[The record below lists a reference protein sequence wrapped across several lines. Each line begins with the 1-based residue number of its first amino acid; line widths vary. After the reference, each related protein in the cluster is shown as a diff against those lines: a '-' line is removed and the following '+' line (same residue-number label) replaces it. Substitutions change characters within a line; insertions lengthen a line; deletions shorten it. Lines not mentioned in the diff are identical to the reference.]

1 VGVNR
6 LKCSRRAWYIDPTLV
21 NFRLAQKIAT
31 VAFAIA
37 AIYLLSILVTGGYA
51 VNLAGVRFEANKL
64 WPAIVAMLGFGLLR
78 TVFANGSVEG
88 AVRSRPGFF
97 VFSIALIVFLANG
110 RTISGGDSVPAK
122 NLPLSILRHGN
133 FYLDS
138 LVTPGAKKI
147 PYYLR
152 ESGGHYVS
160 DYPVGAAL
168 IALPFYVPSIACG
181 VIPSSRVF
189 SELEKVAAAT
199 IVALSAVL
207 LYMAAAR
214 VTANWM
220 AMLLTFIYA
229 FGTSSLS
236 VSSQALWQHGPAQLA
251 LAAAIYCLIRARD
264 DPRWAGYA
272 GLPLAFEVITRPAD
286 ALIAAP
292 LGLYVI
298 VSYRRE
304 IWRFIA
310 AAIAPLLFQLWYNAA
325 YFGSPFRIQFF
336 TEPTSVGGQTV
347 APSGLWTTS
356 LANGLAVAALSP
368 GRGLFFY
375 SPIFILSFAGL
386 ALAWRKNGDVL
397 LRYLGV
403 GAIFTILLIAK
414 WHKTSGGESF
424 GPRLLADLTPILALA
439 LFPLAD
445 SIRNRRALA
454 VVFAMLGIW
463 SITTNAS
470 GAFISY
476 RGWNQWALN
485 DADQRLWLWGDN
497 PVVDPFRST
506 FDSMRIAIGHRPT
519 SRNSPDL
526 LDASLVVVNAPAH
539 DAAPDARIHVVI
551 RATNTGRAV
560 WLGGR
565 SADERGMVS
574 LWWVW
579 KREGKVVGDGEV
591 RRELHLNVFPDD
603 STDLDASTFAP
614 GPPGQYE
621 LEISL
626 AAAVA
631 NQTSRS
637 IGSPLTVPVT
647 VTAPAIS
654 SGASP

>member
-1 VGVNR
+1 
-6 LKCSRRAWYIDPTLV
+6 V
-21 NFRLAQKIAT
+21 NFRLLQKLAT
-31 VAFAIA
+31 AACVLA

-51 VNLAGVRFEANKL
+51 VDFAGIRFDANKL

-78 TVFANGSVEG
+78 LIFRHGSVGG
-88 AVRSRPGFF
+88 AVRSNPGFII
-97 VFSIALIVFLANG
+97 FSVALIVFLANG
-110 RTISGGDSVPAK
+110 HTISGGDSVPAR
-122 NLPLSILRHGN
+122 NLPLSILLHGN
-133 FYLDS
+133 FYLDQ

-160 DYPVGAAL
+160 DYPVGSAL
-168 IALPFYVPSIACG
+168 MALPFYLPSIVCG
-181 VIPSSRVF
+181 VSPGSRVF
-189 SELEKVAAAT
+189 AELEKVSAAT

-214 VTANWM
+214 VTADWM
-220 AMLLTFIYA
+220 AMLLTLIYA
-229 FGTSSLS
+229 LGTSSLS

-251 LAAAIYCLIRARD
+251 LAAAIYCLVRARD

-292 LGLYVI
+292 LGLYVL

-304 IWRFIA
+304 IWMYIA
-310 AAIAPLLFQLWYNAA
+310 AAIAPILFQLWYSTV
-325 YFGSPFRIQFF
+325 YFGAFYRVQFF
-336 TEPTSVGGQTV
+336 SERASVGGQTV
-347 APSGLWTTS
+347 APSGLWTNS
-356 LANGLAVAALSP
+356 LANGLAVAMLSP
-368 GRGLFFY
+368 GRGLLFY
-375 SPIFILSFAGL
+375 SPIFILSLAGL

-403 GAIFTILLIAK
+403 GAVLTILLIAK

-424 GPRLLADLTPILALA
+424 GPRLLADLTPIMAFA
-439 LFPLAD
+439 LFPFAD
-445 SIRNRRALA
+445 SIRNRRAPA
-454 VVFAMLGIW
+454 VAFAALGAW
-463 SITTNAS
+463 SIIANAS

-485 DADQRLWLWGDN
+485 DADKRLWLWGDN

-506 FDSMRIAIGHRPT
+506 IDSTRIALGHRAT

-526 LDASLVVVNAPAH
+526 LDGRLAVLNSPP
-539 DAAPDARIHVVI
+539 PDAVRGGRVHVSV
-551 RATNTGRAV
+551 RATNIGKAV

-574 LWWVW
+574 LGWEW
-579 KREGKVVGDGEV
+579 KRDGQVVGDSEA
-591 RRELHLNVFPDD
+591 RRELHLSVFPGD
-603 STDLDASTFAP
+603 SMDLDASTFAP
-614 GPPGQYE
+614 DAPGRYE

-626 AAAVA
+626 GAEDGSHAL
-631 NQTSRS
+631 RS
-637 IGSPLTVPVT
+637 IGEPLMLAVT
-647 VTAPAIS
+647 VSPSETS
-654 SGASP
+654 SGRAP

>member
-1 VGVNR
+1 
-6 LKCSRRAWYIDPTLV
+6 V
-21 NFRLAQKIAT
+21 NFRLAQKLAT
-31 VAFAIA
+31 AACAIA

-51 VNLAGVRFEANKL
+51 VDFAFVRFDASKL
-64 WPAIVAMLGFGLLR
+64 WPAIVAMLGFALLR
-78 TVFANGSVEG
+78 TVFRHGSVEG
-88 AVRSRPGFF
+88 ALISRPGFI
-97 VFSIALIVFLANG
+97 VFSVALIVFLANG

-122 NLPLSILRHGN
+122 SLPLGILLHGN
-133 FYLDS
+133 FYLDQ

-168 IALPFYVPSIACG
+168 MALPFYVPSIVCG
-181 VIPSSRVF
+181 VSPSSRVF
-189 SELEKVAAAT
+189 AELEKVSAAT

-214 VTANWM
+214 VTADWM
-220 AMLLTFIYA
+220 AMLLTLIYA

-251 LAAAIYCLIRARD
+251 LTAAIYCLIRARD

-304 IWRFIA
+304 IWTFIA
-310 AAIAPLLFQLWYNAA
+310 AAIAPILFQLWYSAV
-325 YFGSPFRIQFF
+325 YFGSAFRVQFF
-336 TEPTSVGGQTV
+336 TEPTSIGGQTV

-356 LANGLAVAALSP
+356 LANGLAVVAVSP

-386 ALAWRKNGDVL
+386 ALAWRRNGDVL

-403 GAIFTILLIAK
+403 GAILTILLVAK
-414 WHKTSGGESF
+414 WHKISGGESF
-424 GPRLLADLTPILALA
+424 GPRLLADLTPIMALA

-445 SIRNRRALA
+445 SIRDRRALA
-454 VVFAMLGIW
+454 VAFAALSVW
-463 SITTNAS
+463 SIAANAS

-476 RGWNQWALN
+476 RGWNQWALD
-485 DADQRLWLWGDN
+485 DADRRLWLWGDN
-497 PVVDPFRST
+497 PVIDPFRSALESIT
-506 FDSMRIAIGHRPT
+506 IALGHRPT

-526 LDASLVVVNAPAH
+526 LDARIVMLDTAPPET
-539 DAAPDARIHVVI
+539 APGARVHVSV
-551 RATNTGRAV
+551 RATNIGKAV

-574 LWWVW
+574 LGWEW
-579 KREGKVVGDGEV
+579 KRDGKVVGDSEV
-591 RRELHLNVFPDD
+591 RRELHLNVFPGD
-603 STDLDASTFAP
+603 SMELEASALAP
-614 GPPGQYE
+614 DTPGHYE

-626 AAAVA
+626 AAEVTS
-631 NQTSRS
+631 QTSRS
-637 IGSPLTVPVT
+637 IGPLLTVPIT
-647 VTAPAIS
+647 VTGPASSAGGAP
-654 SGASP
+654 

>member
-1 VGVNR
+1 M
-6 LKCSRRAWYIDPTLV
+6 
-21 NFRLAQKIAT
+21 NFRLAQKLAT
-31 VAFAIA
+31 AACATA

-51 VNLAGVRFEANKL
+51 VNLAGARFDANKL
-64 WPAIVAMLGFGLLR
+64 WPAIVAMLGFALLR
-78 TVFANGSVEG
+78 MAFRNDSVEG
-88 AVRSRPGFF
+88 AVRSRQGF
-97 VFSIALIVFLANG
+97 VIFSIALIVFLANG

-122 NLPLSILRHGN
+122 NLPLSILLHGN
-133 FYLDS
+133 FYLDR

-168 IALPFYVPSIACG
+168 MALPFYAPSIACG
-181 VIPSSRVF
+181 VSPNSRVF
-189 SELEKVAAAT
+189 SELEKVSAAT
-199 IVALSAVL
+199 IVALSALL

-214 VTANWM
+214 VTADWM
-220 AMLLTFIYA
+220 AMLLTLIYA

-292 LGLYVI
+292 LGLYVL

-304 IWRFIA
+304 IWKFIA
-310 AAIAPLLFQLWYNAA
+310 AAIAPLVFQLWYSAA
-325 YFGSPFRIQFF
+325 YFGSPLRIQFF
-336 TEPTSVGGQTV
+336 TEPASVGGQAV

-356 LANGLAVAALSP
+356 LSKGLALVMLSP

-375 SPIFILSFAGL
+375 SPIFIFSLAGL
-386 ALAWRKNGDVL
+386 ALAWRRNGDVL

-403 GAIFTILLIAK
+403 GAILSIMLAAK

-424 GPRLLADLTPILALA
+424 GPRLLADITPIMALA

-445 SIRNRRALA
+445 PIRNRRGLA
-454 VVFAMLGIW
+454 IAFAAFGLW
-463 SITTNAS
+463 SIAANVS

-476 RGWNQWALN
+476 RGWNQWALD

-506 FDSMRIAIGHRPT
+506 LDSMRIALGHRPT

-526 LDASLVVVNAPAH
+526 LNACLVLLNAPPH
-539 DAAPDARIHVVI
+539 TVAPGARIHVSLG
-551 RATNTGRAV
+551 ATNTGQAV
-560 WLGGR
+560 WLGGH

-574 LWWVW
+574 LGWEWT
-579 KREGKVVGDGEV
+579 RDGKVIGDSEV
-591 RRELHLNVFPDD
+591 RRELHLNVFPGD
-603 STDLDASTFAP
+603 SMELEAPAPAPDAP
-614 GPPGQYE
+614 GLYV

-626 AAAVA
+626 AAEIGE
-631 NQTSRS
+631 TFRS
-637 IGSPLTVPVT
+637 IGPRLTIPVT
-647 VTAPAIS
+647 VEPPAAA
-654 SGASP
+654 SGGVP

>member
-1 VGVNR
+1 MNSR
-6 LKCSRRAWYIDPTLV
+6 LP
-21 NFRLAQKIAT
+21 QKIAT
-31 VAFAIA
+31 AASAIA

-51 VNLAGVRFEANKL
+51 VNLAFTGIGFEANKL
-64 WPAIVAMLGFGLLR
+64 WPAIVAMMGFAILR
-78 TVFANGSVEG
+78 IVFEHGSIKG
-88 AVRSRPGFF
+88 ALRSRPGFI
-97 VFSIALIVFLANG
+97 VFSVALIVFLANG

-122 NLPLSILRHGN
+122 NLPLSILLHGN
-133 FYLDS
+133 FYLDQ
-138 LVTPGAKKI
+138 LVTPGAKKT

-168 IALPFYVPSIACG
+168 IALPFYVPSIVSG
-181 VIPSSRVF
+181 VSPGSRVF
-189 SELEKVAAAT
+189 SELEKVSAAT
-199 IVALSAVL
+199 IVALSALL
-207 LYMAAAR
+207 LYMAATR
-214 VTANWM
+214 VTADWM
-220 AMLLTFIYA
+220 AMLIALIYA

-236 VSSQALWQHGPAQLA
+236 VSSQALWQHGPAQIA

-264 DPRWAGYA
+264 EPRWAGYA

-292 LGLYVI
+292 LGLYVLA
-298 VSYRRE
+298 SYRRE

-310 AAIAPLLFQLWYNAA
+310 AAIAPMLFQLWYSAV

-356 LANGLAVAALSP
+356 LANGLAVAMLSP
-368 GRGLFFY
+368 GRGLLFY
-375 SPIFILSFAGL
+375 SPIFILSLAGL
-386 ALAWRKNGDVL
+386 ALAWRKNGDLL

-403 GAIFTILLIAK
+403 GTILTILLIAK

-454 VVFAMLGIW
+454 VTFAMLTAW
-463 SITTNAS
+463 SITANAS

-485 DADQRLWLWGDN
+485 DADKRLWLWGDN

-506 FDSMRIAIGHRPT
+506 FDSTRIALGHRAT
-519 SRNSPDL
+519 SRNSPGL
-526 LDASLVVVNAPAH
+526 LDARLVIVNSPPPETAPG
-539 DAAPDARIHVVI
+539 ARVHVAV
-551 RATNTGRAV
+551 RATNIGNAV

-574 LWWVW
+574 LGWEW
-579 KREGKVVGDGEV
+579 KRDGKVVGDSEV
-591 RRELHLNVFPDD
+591 RRELHLDVFPGN
-603 STDLDASTFAP
+603 SMDLDASAPAPYAP
-614 GPPGQYE
+614 GSYD

-631 NQTSRS
+631 NRPPVP
-637 IGSPLTVPVT
+637 IGPFLTIPIT
-647 VTAPAIS
+647 VAPSAA
-654 SGASP
+654 ASAGVR